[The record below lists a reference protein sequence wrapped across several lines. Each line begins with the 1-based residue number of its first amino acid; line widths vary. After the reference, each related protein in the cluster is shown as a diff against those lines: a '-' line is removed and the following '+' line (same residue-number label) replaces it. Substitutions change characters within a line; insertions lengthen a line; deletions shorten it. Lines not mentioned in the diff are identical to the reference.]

1 MHGATAPRMAMG
13 SRRRRSNARLGITC
27 GSTILKYSNLWLER
41 SSSVQYLG
49 ANRLLSIDSPPPVGW
64 GRGSSTPALCME
76 GSVEQWELRG
86 AQEAQQLPVVHP
98 AVCQWTV
105 G

>member
-1 MHGATAPRMAMG
+1 MPGWELPVALP
-13 SRRRRSNARLGITC
+13 SSNIQTC
-27 GSTILKYSNLWLER
+27 GLK
-41 SSSVQYLG
+41 G
-49 ANRLLSIDSPPPVGW
+49 AAPGCQHAPVHRQSPPVGW
-64 GRGSSTPALCME
+64 GRGSSPPALCME

-86 AQEAQQLPVVHP
+86 AQEAQQLPMVHP